1 MISWLSGLWGDGQA
15 VVEPAGQRDTAAL
28 ARIHGTSFH
37 RGWGEDEFERM
48 LSEPGHTHEIDPD
61 IALGIMAA
69 TQRLGL
75 GNSALSSLYHE
86 PQTPAFPAL
95 APLASALADAS
106 IDHASGLTDAYM
118 AVAEAL
124 ANDTSAVAQG
134 LLAGCDRI
142 VDSTNTIVEL
152 WNQGAM
158 QA

>member
-1 MISWLSGLWGDGQA
+1 
-15 VVEPAGQRDTAAL
+15 
-28 ARIHGTSFH
+28 
-37 RGWGEDEFERM
+37 
-48 LSEPGHTHEIDPD
+48 
-61 IALGIMAA
+61 
-69 TQRLGL
+69 
-75 GNSALSSLYHE
+75 
-86 PQTPAFPAL
+86 
-95 APLASALADAS
+95 
-106 IDHASGLTDAYM
+106 M